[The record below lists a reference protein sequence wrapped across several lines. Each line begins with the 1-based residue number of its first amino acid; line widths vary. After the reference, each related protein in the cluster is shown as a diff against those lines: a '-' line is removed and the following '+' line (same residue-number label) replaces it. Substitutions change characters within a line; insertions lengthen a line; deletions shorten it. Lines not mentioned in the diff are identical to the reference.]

1 MLEFLLFLHFVV
13 YLIRLLR
20 STVKDATRIER
31 KKRIDLLQHEDS
43 LRVLQTTLDYFTIKL
58 VEPLDVYALSLGTLF
73 CIEQSEWMCSEPFTE
88 WVFNRPETI
97 AALSG
102 FFLQTRDHCGAQRD
116 TTNPSLNDGLSS
128 STFCRNFVVK
138 KKYHYFFIMYV

>member
-1 MLEFLLFLHFVV
+1 MCVTIACLETSYAGVFAFLHFVV

-102 FFLQTRDHCGAQRD
+102 FFFTDPRPLRRSAGYDE
-116 TTNPSLNDGLSS
+116 PFL
-128 STFCRNFVVK
+128 K
-138 KKYHYFFIMYV
+138 